1 MADSSRQVQTSG
13 VTRRGFVGWAFGI
26 GSAFAGLLVGIPLIG
41 SVLGSLPKAQPSN
54 FVKVTGV
61 SSLPLG
67 EPVGLSYVDETQ
79 DAYNYEL
86 LPHSIWAIRQ
96 SDSEVTVFSPVC
108 THLGCQVYWS
118 RAASQFLCPC
128 HGSVFAKDG
137 AVLHGPAPR
146 SLDSLPTKVDSGS
159 LYVQWVNYE
168 ADVPTKTPV

>member
-1 MADSSRQVQTSG
+1 MPDSSRQAQAPG

-41 SVLGSLPKAQPSN
+41 SLLGSLPQAKPSN
-54 FVKVTGV
+54 FVKVTEV

-86 LPHSIWAIRQ
+86 LPHSVWVIKQ
-96 SDSEVTVFSPVC
+96 SDSDVTVLSPVC

-118 RAASQFLCPC
+118 RAATQFLCPC

-137 AVLHGPAPR
+137 AVQHGPAPR
-146 SLDSLPTKVDSGS
+146 ALDQLPSKIEDGG
-159 LYVQWVNYE
+159 LYVQWVNYKP
-168 ADVPTKTPV
+168 DVPTKIPV